1 MGKWIPD
8 EDGKITDESG
18 AFLGRAVAD
27 AFAVLLTG
35 DHNADCDAYE
45 ARIAEL
51 EAELINMQQQAAQ
64 HYRAYLD
71 TRHQY
76 ESIKRNEIK
85 LTAERDELADKEQC
99 SHELFEAA
107 CNDLGDAQEEIAAAT
122 KTLSVAL
129 KHLHRDDYTLDG
141 TETISTLA
149 TIAMHAMAGEITD
162 E

>member
-1 MGKWIPD
+1 MGKWTYGSTVDNDIKK
-8 EDGKITDESG
+8 DGKWWATALSKSEAIKIIGQLDT
-18 AFLGRAVAD
+18 
-27 AFAVLLTG
+27 
-35 DHNADCDAYE
+35 YE

-51 EAELINMQQQAAQ
+51 EAQLINMQQQAAQ

-107 CNDLGDAQEEIAAAT
+107 CNDLGDAQEEIEAAT
-122 KTLSVAL
+122 KTLSLAL

-141 TETISTLA
+141 AETISTLA
-149 TIAMHAMAGEITD
+149 TIAMHAMAGEQTD
-162 E
+162 DE